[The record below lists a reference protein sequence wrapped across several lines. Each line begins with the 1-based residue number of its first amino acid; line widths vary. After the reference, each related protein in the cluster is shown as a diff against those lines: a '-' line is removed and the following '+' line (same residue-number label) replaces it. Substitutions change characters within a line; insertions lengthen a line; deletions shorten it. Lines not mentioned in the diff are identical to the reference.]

1 MYAYQLVHIEVTF
14 TGRECLCQPI
24 GGSLRQTIPRT
35 QYHIDIL
42 ARAFC
47 NYLVHCL
54 ILLCPFDIISISQNQ
69 VTVKGKI
76 AQSFG
81 KFFVRFVN

>member
-1 MYAYQLVHIEVTF
+1 MYAHQLVHIEITF
-14 TGRECLCQPI
+14 TGRKCLCQLVC
-24 GGSLRQTIPRT
+24 GTLRQTVPRT
-35 QYHIDIL
+35 QYYIVIL
-42 ARAFC
+42 ARVFC
-47 NYLVHCL
+47 DYLVHCL
-54 ILLCPFDIISISQNQ
+54 FLLCPFDIISISQNQ